1 MVLFTFPR
9 IRFVLVLSA
18 NPQEIKKVHPLLL
31 AAAPAFRKTN
41 RSEKIVFF
49 FFFVVLDVF
58 GLCDSSSPAP
68 PKSVQHVGIILNSF
82 LRLLSEGVPFVL
94 HHESII
100 FHELAPA
107 SHVGQP
113 CHALMHQSCAS
124 RNCRAL
130 RTFPACVSTSNV
142 GFFSIQQLYSSARA
156 ARVNFL
162 LFFFFLFSPKQPSK
176 VRTSAFDILIMLFVG

>member
-9 IRFVLVLSA
+9 IRFVFVLSA

-31 AAAPAFRKTN
+31 AAAPAFWKTN

-49 FFFVVLDVF
+49 LFDVLDVF

-68 PKSVQHVGIILNSF
+68 PMSVQHVGIILNSF
-82 LRLLSEGVPFVL
+82 FRLLSEGVPFVL
-94 HHESII
+94 HHGSII

-124 RNCRAL
+124 HNCRAF
-130 RTFPACVSTSNV
+130 RTFPACVSTSNFV
-142 GFFSIQQLYSSARA
+142 FFSIQQLYSSARA
-156 ARVNFL
+156 ARVNFF
-162 LFFFFLFSPKQPSK
+162 LFFFFLFSPEQPSK